1 MSESVD
7 SLILYPFRDAYKFC
21 FSQSPPI
28 SLITNFGL
36 VFNSLLK
43 QKLSQ
48 SSNWSAK
55 RVR

>member
-1 MSESVD
+1 MSESID
-7 SLILYPFRDAYKFC
+7 SLIYYPFRNAYKFC

-36 VFNSLLK
+36 VFNSWLK

-48 SSNWSAK
+48 SSN
-55 RVR
+55 